1 MSYQTFKQL
10 LSPIVTLDDSLWSAW
25 HAITKPV
32 TIAAGEQVLSAG
44 DKQSHFYIIKQG
56 VVRFFYISPNGKE
69 WNKAFFKEGDPIG
82 SLSAY
87 LAESPSQFTVEALEP
102 CTLYKIAIDDFDQLI
117 RNNPKIMNFINN
129 LTRKLFT
136 RNEQRE
142 GILLTGDAETRYQ
155 WLIAYEPWLIER
167 HIPQYHIASYL
178 SMDAVSLSRLKRKN
192 SAN

>member
-1 MSYQTFKQL
+1 MPYQALKQL
-10 LSPIVTLDDSLWSAW
+10 LSPIVTMDDSLWDAW
-25 HAITKPV
+25 YAITKPV

-44 DKQSHFYIIKQG
+44 EKQTHFYIIKQG
-56 VVRFFYISPNGKE
+56 VVRFFYISPDGKE

-87 LAESPSQFTVEALEP
+87 LTDSPSQFTVEAIEP
-102 CTLYKIAIDDFDQLI
+102 CTLYKIAIDDFNRLI
-117 RNNPKIMNFINN
+117 KAHPQIMGFLNN
-129 LTRKLFT
+129 LTIKLFT

-142 GILLTGDAETRYQ
+142 GILLTGNAEERYQ
-155 WLIAYEPWLIER
+155 WLMANEAWLIDR
-167 HIPQYHIASYL
+167 QIPQYHIASYL